1 MKSTWSN
8 KCSAVNINSVC
19 CSIRIFQYPFSSL
32 IPVFLQADGL
42 KEGDYI
48 VTVGNTDCK
57 WLGVTE
63 VMRLLKDVDEEGID
77 IQVISVMDSNPP
89 MVCHALLS
97 SERKVISVV

>member
-1 MKSTWSN
+1 MNWTWSN
-8 KCSAVNINSVC
+8 KCSAVNIDSAVSAAVSGFFNILSPLL
-19 CSIRIFQYPFSSL
+19 FPF
-32 IPVFLQADGL
+32 FLQADGL

-77 IQVISVMDSNPP
+77 IQVVSVMDSNPP
-89 MVCHALLS
+89 MVCHALLCCY
-97 SERKVISVV
+97 

>member
-1 MKSTWSN
+1 MNWTWSN
-8 KCSAVNINSVC
+8 KCSVVNINSVR
-19 CSIRIFQYPFSSL
+19 CSIRNFQYPFSSL
-32 IPVFLQADGL
+32 IPVFSLQADGL

-77 IQVISVMDSNPP
+77 IQVVSMMDSNPP

-97 SERKVISVV
+97 CY